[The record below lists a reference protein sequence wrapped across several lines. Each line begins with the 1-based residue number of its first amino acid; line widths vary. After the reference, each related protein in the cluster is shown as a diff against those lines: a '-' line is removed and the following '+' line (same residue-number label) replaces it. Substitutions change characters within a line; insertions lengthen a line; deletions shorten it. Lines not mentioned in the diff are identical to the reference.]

1 MKKRKIGRLL
11 FWLLLLVVVIS
22 ATGVTVAMNLA
33 EEKMDM
39 QQETESETEKTS
51 ETEQVNYEVPKP
63 DVSEQLLTVNDY
75 SRPGEKTDGI
85 KYIVIHYLGNPKTTA
100 QENHDYFES
109 LKDLQNCYMSANYVV
124 GLEGEII
131 QCVPD
136 GEVAYASNQENHE
149 SISIENC
156 HMDTTGE
163 FLKDTYISLVKLTAY
178 LTETYNLGREQIIR
192 HHDVTGK
199 DCPIYYTE
207 HEDYWEDFRD
217 DVMTYRELCKK
228 QVVTDEELETILK
241 GLAHTY
247 KDKSEAREVEE
258 TESEESENRNGKDEY

>member
-136 GEVAYASNQENHE
+136 GEVAYASNQ
-149 SISIENC
+149 
-156 HMDTTGE
+156 
-163 FLKDTYISLVKLTAY
+163 
-178 LTETYNLGREQIIR
+178 
-192 HHDVTGK
+192 
-199 DCPIYYTE
+199 
-207 HEDYWEDFRD
+207 
-217 DVMTYRELCKK
+217 
-228 QVVTDEELETILK
+228 
-241 GLAHTY
+241 
-247 KDKSEAREVEE
+247 
-258 TESEESENRNGKDEY
+258 

>member
-199 DCPIYYTE
+199 D
-207 HEDYWEDFRD
+207 
-217 DVMTYRELCKK
+217 
-228 QVVTDEELETILK
+228 
-241 GLAHTY
+241 
-247 KDKSEAREVEE
+247 
-258 TESEESENRNGKDEY
+258 

>member
-124 GLEGEII
+124 GLEG
-131 QCVPD
+131 
-136 GEVAYASNQENHE
+136 
-149 SISIENC
+149 
-156 HMDTTGE
+156 
-163 FLKDTYISLVKLTAY
+163 
-178 LTETYNLGREQIIR
+178 
-192 HHDVTGK
+192 
-199 DCPIYYTE
+199 
-207 HEDYWEDFRD
+207 
-217 DVMTYRELCKK
+217 
-228 QVVTDEELETILK
+228 
-241 GLAHTY
+241 
-247 KDKSEAREVEE
+247 
-258 TESEESENRNGKDEY
+258 

>member
-109 LKDLQNCYMSANYVV
+109 LKDLQNCYMSAN
-124 GLEGEII
+124 
-131 QCVPD
+131 
-136 GEVAYASNQENHE
+136 
-149 SISIENC
+149 
-156 HMDTTGE
+156 
-163 FLKDTYISLVKLTAY
+163 
-178 LTETYNLGREQIIR
+178 
-192 HHDVTGK
+192 
-199 DCPIYYTE
+199 
-207 HEDYWEDFRD
+207 
-217 DVMTYRELCKK
+217 
-228 QVVTDEELETILK
+228 
-241 GLAHTY
+241 
-247 KDKSEAREVEE
+247 
-258 TESEESENRNGKDEY
+258 